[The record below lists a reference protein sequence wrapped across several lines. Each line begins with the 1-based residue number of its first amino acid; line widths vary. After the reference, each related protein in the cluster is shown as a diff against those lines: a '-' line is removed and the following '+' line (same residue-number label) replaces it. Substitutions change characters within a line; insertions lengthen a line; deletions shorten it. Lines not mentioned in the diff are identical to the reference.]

1 MAEALPRPGTGSP
14 PSPGTIRTT
23 NGPRAERP
31 ICHLHFW
38 ILKRLPAILQ
48 SLGTHYSCRC
58 SIVLVLLTQNTQS
71 TPKYPHKRTFQRKK
85 TFLRSG
91 QDCNCKT
98 SMDIS
103 ITAIVD
109 YFSILSCFWEYFW
122 YISDVSH
129 RITTSMILFN
139 ELFLNVEAWTQAN
152 KIEIFSYSVV
162 SSTWKKYSKRSHN
175 FYWYLCL
182 LVPTC
187 AYLLKP

>member
-1 MAEALPRPGTGSP
+1 M
-14 PSPGTIRTT
+14 
-23 NGPRAERP
+23 
-31 ICHLHFW
+31 
-38 ILKRLPAILQ
+38 Q
-48 SLGTHYSCRC
+48 SLGIHYSCRC

-71 TPKYPHKRTFQRKK
+71 TPKYPHKRTFQRRKK

-98 SMDIS
+98 SVDIS
-103 ITAIVD
+103 ITTIVD
-109 YFSILSCFWEYFW
+109 YISILSCSWKYFW

-139 ELFLNVEAWTQAN
+139 ELFLNVEAWTLAN
-152 KIEIFSYSVV
+152 KIGIFSDSVV

-175 FYWYLCL
+175 FDWYLCL

-187 AYLLKP
+187 AYLCILVPTCLSPNCKSNVQGPCKPLLHNYALNPSNFGLSAPPILWIA